1 MKENPG
7 SYCGDVFGYGS
18 GFALGAAIGGFIGTS
33 AFAFGSGDSGSS
45 ISAGGGGG
53 GGSGGVVLA
62 LLLLAGHVG
71 GSLRVADSVYRRQK
85 EEVVSRVNKM

>member
-53 GGSGGVVLA
+53 SVVLA

>member
-53 GGSGGVVLA
+53 GVVLA